1 MPVGLLKR
9 NLFKVIGLGIL
20 AILGV
25 GVLASIYLPEYTR
38 IRELQKRKLDLQGE
52 IIQLKR
58 QVSDLA
64 RKNKL
69 VKEKDSYF
77 LEKIAREH
85 LGVIREDEA
94 IVDFTPIEKPAGNVA
109 PRQ

>member
-9 NLFKVIGLGIL
+9 NLFKVIGFGIL
-20 AILGV
+20 ASIVV

-38 IRELQKRKLDLQGE
+38 IQELQKRKLDLKNE
-52 IIQLKR
+52 ILQLKR
-58 QVSDLA
+58 QVSDLTH
-64 RKNKL
+64 KNKL
-69 VKEKDSYF
+69 VKEKDAYF

-94 IVDFTPIEKPAGNVA
+94 IVDFTPLEKSAGNVTN
-109 PRQ
+109 R